1 MEVINETKLYE
12 NFLLDILNNQEKP
25 FDETMQKPL
34 KLNIYLALL
43 SLNNNN
49 YQDSFFTEE
58 HRIIDDFLRK
68 VNNLK
73 VKIQLKRKQTEID
86 KLHKEITSI
95 IKEYPL
101 VIEKYNLE
109 SLDIEPIINSQEP
122 DKITE
127 LIDKLTKVK
136 IHKLDTKELYDEKRQ
151 NLINNIFIS
160 NYFIKEDS
168 LYLEH
173 DDYKETVPLS
183 EFYEIFDYL
192 LDIDN
197 YRQDFLNSTINR
209 AHTIIIGNL
218 INLLHDSSLTSIT
231 SKDIIPII
239 LTHILSKNI
248 SNIDNLNTSNFKIS
262 NIKITDLYSFANN
275 NNHENSNQ
283 AKWNKI
289 VIPNEYLYPK
299 VIDLIQKGM
308 YYYEENLFTLENI
321 DNKTSDFKISIDLD
335 KIPAFINEI
344 INENTISLQ
353 N

>member
-1 MEVINETKLYE
+1 MEVINETKSYE
-12 NFLLDILNNQEKP
+12 NFLLDILNNQDKP

-86 KLHKEITSI
+86 KLHTEITSI

-101 VIEKYNLE
+101 IIEKYNLE
-109 SLDIEPIINSQEP
+109 SLDIETIINSQEP

-136 IHKLDTKELYDEKRQ
+136 IHKLDTKESYDELRQ
-151 NLINNIFIS
+151 KLIDNIFTS
-160 NYFIKEDS
+160 NYSIKNDI

-173 DDYKETVPLS
+173 DDWKEEIPLK

-192 LDIDN
+192 LNIDN
-197 YRQDFLNSTINR
+197 YRQDFLNPTINR
-209 AHTIIIGNL
+209 AHTVIIGNL
-218 INLLHDSSLTSIT
+218 INILHDNTLENIT
-231 SKDIIPII
+231 SKEIIPVI

-248 SNIDNLNTSNFKIS
+248 SNIDNINTSNFKIS

-275 NNHENSNQ
+275 NNSQNNNQ

-289 VIPNEYLYPK
+289 VIPNQYLYPK
-299 VIDLIQKGM
+299 VKNLIQKGM

-321 DNKTSDFKISIDLD
+321 DNKTSDFKISISLD
-335 KIPAFINEI
+335 KITDFINEI
-344 INENTISLQ
+344 I
-353 N
+353 